1 VLKVENL
8 SEEFESRITVSV
20 SGVYVAQTKT
30 GPSPVVVLSDHKGR
44 ILPIFIGPTEA
55 ASIEMAMLKAKPQRP
70 STHDL
75 IISILR
81 ELNTSVESV
90 TIIDVINGVYI
101 GRLLIQLGGVSTAI
115 DARPSDCIAV
125 AVRASC
131 PIFVKE
137 TVMSQ
142 YSVTKESLPDSADET
157 LVGS

>member
-1 VLKVENL
+1 VENL
-8 SEEFESRITVSV
+8 SGESENRVTVSV
-20 SGVYVAQTKT
+20 SGVYVAQTKQ

-55 ASIEMAMLKAKPQRP
+55 ASIEMAMLRAKPQRP

-75 IISILR
+75 IVSILR

-90 TIIDVINGVYI
+90 TIIDVINGIYI
-101 GRLLIQLGGVSTAI
+101 GRLLIQLGGTSTGI

-131 PIFVKE
+131 PIYVKE
-137 TVMSQ
+137 SVMNQ
-142 YSVTKESLPDSADET
+142 YSISKESLPESADET

>member
-1 VLKVENL
+1 M
-8 SEEFESRITVSV
+8 
-20 SGVYVAQTKT
+20 
-30 GPSPVVVLSDHKGR
+30 GR

-55 ASIEMAMLKAKPQRP
+55 ASIEMAMLKTKPQRP

-101 GRLLIQLGGVSTAI
+101 GRLLIQLGGASTAI

-131 PIFVKE
+131 PIYVQE
-137 TVMSQ
+137 NVMSQ
-142 YSVTKESLPDSADET
+142 YSVSKESLPDSADET